1 MALPPKKR
9 GRPKK
14 ILTDA
19 EIEEATRAAMGAKP
33 VIEITRVPRA
43 GEDTSEDGLSTATAA
58 TSVIIGPG
66 GGIGGTVTA
75 VGGAGDIET
84 GIANGMVGV
93 QVGDVS
99 GQGQE
104 TALGQLAAVVA
115 EQAAVMPVTAKK
127 SAPAPVS
134 EMDMEAAKVQPTWVN
149 ETLASDD
156 EASEQDKTGQASAGS
171 LADGAFNPLAGAGE
185 GEENPLAADT
195 RVTMA
200 NPLGEEVGTAQV
212 VGETE
217 PVEQMQAEQQQQPM
231 NEEDALLAT
240 ATEQPPFVNECQ
252 EEERENVMEGRDL
265 LEGDSDNP
273 LAGIDGQDN
282 EQVDVP

>member
-43 GEDTSEDGLSTATAA
+43 GEDTSEDGLSMATAA

-66 GGIGGTVTA
+66 GGTAGVIGGTVTA
-75 VGGAGDIET
+75 VGGVGDNET

-99 GQGQE
+99 GQVQE

-134 EMDMEAAKVQPTWVN
+134 EMDMEAAKV
-149 ETLASDD
+149 
-156 EASEQDKTGQASAGS
+156 
-171 LADGAFNPLAGAGE
+171 
-185 GEENPLAADT
+185 DT
-195 RVTMA
+195 
-200 NPLGEEVGTAQV
+200 
-212 VGETE
+212 
-217 PVEQMQAEQQQQPM
+217 
-231 NEEDALLAT
+231 
-240 ATEQPPFVNECQ
+240 
-252 EEERENVMEGRDL
+252 
-265 LEGDSDNP
+265 
-273 LAGIDGQDN
+273 
-282 EQVDVP
+282 